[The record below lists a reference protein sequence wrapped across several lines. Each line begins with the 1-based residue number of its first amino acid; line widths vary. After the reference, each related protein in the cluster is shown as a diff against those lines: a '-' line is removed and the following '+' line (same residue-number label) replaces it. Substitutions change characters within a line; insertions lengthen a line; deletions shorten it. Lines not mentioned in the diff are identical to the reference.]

1 MAANSSRALTLA
13 LAADIDG
20 LQKGLKKAD
29 NEIQT
34 FGGKVNEFGKKA
46 ALAFAAAAAAAGA
59 YATKLAVDG
68 VKAAIEDEA
77 AQLRL
82 ASALKTATGA
92 TDAQIKA
99 TEDYI
104 SATSLAVGVS
114 DDELRPAL
122 QRLSVATGSVK
133 KSQDLL
139 NLAIDISKGTGKD
152 LASVTEALSKAYGG
166 QDTQLARL
174 GIGITAAQAKQ
185 LDFRGEVQKLSD
197 LYGGAASRNAE
208 TFQGRIDRLKIG
220 FQEAKEAVGVALLP
234 IIEKLIGYIFQYGA
248 PIVEKFQEGWEKV
261 QGAIDRNKENFQEF
275 IDILQNYVLPIIGTV
290 FSKFFDLASSV
301 TAKIID
307 VFGSIVGAI
316 TPIVNFII
324 DAINATI
331 RAYNF
336 VTKSNVGLL
345 NKIGGTGG
353 GGSFSENSGGGISGA
368 AGGFGGFGGG
378 GTGGGAGFGGVGAT
392 GGGGAGSAAE
402 VAVIGSVQK
411 LNSELDKIITGF
423 EELDFAIDT
432 NQLSNKAATKQF
444 NKLLDQFIALE
455 KVAEAVTAPTRVIG
469 NVGYTVPGSYTSMTG
484 RDAPIN
490 ITVNGAIDPVSTA
503 RQIAGLINNETST
516 SGTFGSL
523 GQVGSYR

>member
-99 TEDYI
+99 TEEYI
-104 SATSLAVGVS
+104 SKTSLAVGVS
-114 DDELRPAL
+114 DDDLRPAL
-122 QRLSVATGSVK
+122 QRLSVATGDVK

-152 LASVTEALSKAYGG
+152 LASVTEALSRAYTG
-166 QDTQLARL
+166 QDTQLAKL

-185 LDFRGEVQKLSD
+185 LDFRGEVEKLSD
-197 LYGGAASRNAE
+197 LYGGAAARNAE

-234 IIEKLIGYIFQYGA
+234 IIEKLIGYIFEYGA

-275 IDILQNYVLPIIGTV
+275 IAILQNYVLPIIGTV

-324 DAINATI
+324 DAINTTI

-345 NKIGGTGG
+345 NKIGGVGGG
-353 GGSFSENSGGGISGA
+353 GGSFSENSGGGVSAGGGFA
-368 AGGFGGFGGG
+368 GLGGGGGFNAGGGFGGIGGAGGG
-378 GTGGGAGFGGVGAT
+378 GGG
-392 GGGGAGSAAE
+392 GSAAE

-423 EELDFAIDT
+423 EELDFAIET
-432 NQLSNKAATKQF
+432 NQLTNKQATKQF
-444 NKLLDQFIALE
+444 NKLLDQFAALE
-455 KVAEAVTAPTRVIG
+455 KVANQITSPAAVIG

-490 ITVNGAIDPVSTA
+490 ITVNGAVDAESTA
-503 RQIAGLINNETST
+503 RQMVDLIQQSQAR
-516 SGTFGSL
+516 GGGAIL
-523 GQVGSYR
+523 LPYQ

>member
-1 MAANSSRALTLA
+1 MAQDWRTLKLEI
-13 LAADIDG
+13 LAETKQFVDG
-20 LQKGLKKAD
+20 MNKSEKQV
-29 NEIQT
+29 QT
-34 FGGKVNEFGKKA
+34 FGDKLGDFSKKA
-46 ALAFAAAAAAAGA
+46 GLAFAAAAAAAGA

-82 ASALKTATGA
+82 AGALRTATGA
-92 TDAQIKA
+92 TDVQIKA

-104 SATSLAVGVS
+104 SATSLAVGIT
-114 DDELRPAL
+114 DDDLRPAF
-122 QRLSVATGSVK
+122 QRLSVATGDVT

-152 LASVTEALSKAYGG
+152 LASVTEALSRAYGG
-166 QDTQLARL
+166 QDTALVKL
-174 GIGITAAQAKQ
+174 GIGITKAEAKQ
-185 LDFRGEVQKLSD
+185 LDFRGETEKLSD

-208 TFQGRIDRLKIG
+208 TFQGRIDRLRIG

-234 IIEKLIGYIFQYGA
+234 IIERLIGYLFQYGE
-248 PIVEKFQEGWEKV
+248 PIVKKFQEGWEKV

-290 FSKFFDLASSV
+290 FGKFFELATSV

-324 DAINATI
+324 DAINTTI

-345 NKIGGTGG
+345 NKIGGVGGG
-353 GGSFSENSGGGISGA
+353 GGSFSENSGGGVS
-368 AGGFGGFGGG
+368 AGGGGFAGLGGVGSFGG
-378 GTGGGAGFGGVGAT
+378 GTGGFGGVGGT
-392 GGGGAGSAAE
+392 GGGGGTESQT
-402 VAVIGSVQK
+402 AVIGSVQK

-423 EELDFAIDT
+423 EELDFAIET
-432 NQLSNKAATKQF
+432 NQLTNKQATKQF
-444 NKLLDQFIALE
+444 NKLLDQFAALE
-455 KVAEAVTAPTRVIG
+455 KVANQITSPTAVLG
-469 NVGYTVPGSYTSMTG
+469 NVGYTVPAGTPIG
-484 RDAPIN
+484 NPPIN
-490 ITVNGAIDPVSTA
+490 ITVNGAIDAESTA
-503 RQIAGLINNETST
+503 RQIVDQIQQSQARGGGAILLP
-516 SGTFGSL
+516 F
-523 GQVGSYR
+523 Q

>member
-1 MAANSSRALTLA
+1 MAQDWRTLKLEI
-13 LAADIDG
+13 LAETKQFVDG
-20 LQKGLKKAD
+20 MNKSEKQV
-29 NEIQT
+29 QT
-34 FGGKVNEFGKKA
+34 FGDKLGDFSKKA
-46 ALAFAAAAAAAGA
+46 GIAFAAAAAAAGA

-92 TDAQIKA
+92 TDVQIKA

-185 LDFRGEVQKLSD
+185 LDFRGETEKLTE

-234 IIEKLIGYIFQYGA
+234 IIERLIGYIFQYGE
-248 PIVEKFQEGWEKV
+248 PIVKKFQEGWEKV
-261 QGAIDRNKENFQEF
+261 QGAIDRNKENFEEF
-275 IDILQNYVLPIIGTV
+275 VEILQNYVLPIIGTV
-290 FSKFFDLASSV
+290 FGKFFELASSV

-324 DAINATI
+324 DAINKTI
-331 RAYNF
+331 QAYNF
-336 VTKSNVGLL
+336 VTKSNVALIG
-345 NKIGGTGG
+345 KIGVGNGA
-353 GGSFSENSGGGISGA
+353 GSFSENSGQGVSAGT
-368 AGGFGGFGGG
+368 GGFGGLGGFGGG
-378 GTGGGAGFGGVGAT
+378 TGGFGGAGGVGGT
-392 GGGGAGSAAE
+392 SGGTESQT
-402 VAVIGSVQK
+402 AVIGSVQK

-455 KVAEAVTAPTRVIG
+455 KVANAVTEPTRVIG
-469 NVGYTVPGSYTSMTG
+469 NVGYTVPIGTPIG
-484 RDAPIN
+484 NPPIN

>member
-1 MAANSSRALTLA
+1 MANSSRALTLA

-20 LQKGLKKAD
+20 LQKGLKQAD

-34 FGGKVNEFGKKA
+34 FGGKVNDFGKKA
-46 ALAFAAAAAAAGA
+46 AIAFAAAAAAAGA

-82 ASALKTATGA
+82 AGALRAATGA

-104 SATSLAVGVS
+104 SATSLAVGIA
-114 DDELRPAL
+114 DDDLRPAF
-122 QRLSVATGSVK
+122 QRLSVATGSVT

-152 LASVTEALSKAYGG
+152 LASVTEALSKAYNG

-185 LDFRGEVQKLSD
+185 LDFRGETEKLTE

-234 IIEKLIGYIFQYGA
+234 IIERLIGYLFQYGE
-248 PIVEKFQEGWEKV
+248 PIVKKFQEGWEKV
-261 QGAIDRNKENFQEF
+261 QGAIDRNKQNFEEF
-275 IDILQNYVLPIIGTV
+275 VEILQNYVLPIIGTV
-290 FSKFFDLASSV
+290 FGKFFELASSV

-324 DAINATI
+324 DAINTTI

-345 NKIGGTGG
+345 NKIGGGG
-353 GGSFSENSGGGISGA
+353 GGGNFSENSGQGIS
-368 AGGFGGFGGG
+368 AGGGGFAGLGGGGGFGGG
-378 GTGGGAGFGGVGAT
+378 TGGFGGVGGT
-392 GGGGAGSAAE
+392 GGGGGTESQT
-402 VAVIGSVQK
+402 AVIGSVQK
-411 LNSELDKIITGF
+411 LNNELDKIITGF
-423 EELDFAIDT
+423 EELDFAIET
-432 NQLSNKAATKQF
+432 NQLTNKQATKQF
-444 NKLLDQFIALE
+444 NKLLDQFAALE
-455 KVAEAVTAPTRVIG
+455 KVANQITAPTAVIG
-469 NVGYTVPGSYTSMTG
+469 SQGYTVPAGTPIG
-484 RDAPIN
+484 NPPIN
-490 ITVNGAIDPVSTA
+490 ITVNGAIDSESTA
-503 RQIAGLINNETST
+503 RQIVDQIQQSQARGGGAILLP
-516 SGTFGSL
+516 F
-523 GQVGSYR
+523 Q

>member
-82 ASALKTATGA
+82 ASALKAATGA
-92 TDAQIKA
+92 TDAQVKA

-104 SATSLAVGVS
+104 SKTSLAVGVS
-114 DDELRPAL
+114 DDDLRPAL
-122 QRLSVATGSVK
+122 QRLSVATGDVK

-152 LASVTEALSKAYGG
+152 LASVTEALSRAYGG
-166 QDTQLARL
+166 QDTQLVRL
-174 GIGITAAQAKQ
+174 GIGLTKAEAKQ
-185 LDFRGEVQKLSD
+185 LDFRGETEKLSD

-208 TFQGRIDRLKIG
+208 TFQGRIDRLRIG

-234 IIEKLIGYIFQYGA
+234 IIERLIGYLFQYGE
-248 PIVEKFQEGWEKV
+248 PIVKKFQEGWEKV

-275 IDILQNYVLPIIGTV
+275 IDILQNYVLPIISTV
-290 FSKFFDLASSV
+290 FGKFFELATSV

-324 DAINATI
+324 DAINTTI

-345 NKIGGTGG
+345 NKIGGVGGG
-353 GGSFSENSGGGISGA
+353 GGSFSENSGGGVS
-368 AGGFGGFGGG
+368 AGGGGFAGLGGVGGFGGG
-378 GTGGGAGFGGVGAT
+378 TGGFGGVGGT
-392 GGGGAGSAAE
+392 GGGGGTESQT
-402 VAVIGSVQK
+402 AVIGSVQK

-423 EELDFAIDT
+423 EELDFAIET
-432 NQLSNKAATKQF
+432 NQLTNKQATKQF
-444 NKLLDQFIALE
+444 NKLLDQFAALE
-455 KVAEAVTAPTRVIG
+455 KVANQITSPTAVLG
-469 NVGYTVPGSYTSMTG
+469 NVGYTVPAGTPIG
-484 RDAPIN
+484 NPPIN
-490 ITVNGAIDPVSTA
+490 ITVNGAIDSESTA
-503 RQIAGLINNETST
+503 RQIVDQLQQSQARGGGAIL
-516 SGTFGSL
+516 L
-523 GQVGSYR
+523 PYQ

>member
-1 MAANSSRALTLA
+1 MAQDWRTLKLEI
-13 LAADIDG
+13 LAETKQFVDG
-20 LQKGLKKAD
+20 MNKSEKQV
-29 NEIQT
+29 QT
-34 FGGKVNEFGKKA
+34 FGDKLGDFSKKA
-46 ALAFAAAAAAAGA
+46 GLAFAAAAAAAGA

-114 DDELRPAL
+114 DDDLRPAL
-122 QRLSVATGSVK
+122 QRLSVATGDVK

-139 NLAIDISKGTGKD
+139 NLALDISKGTGKD
-152 LASVTEALSKAYGG
+152 LGSVTEALSRAYGG
-166 QDTQLARL
+166 QDTALVKL
-174 GIGITAAQAKQ
+174 GIGLTKAEAKQ
-185 LDFRGEVQKLSD
+185 LDFRGETEKLSD

-208 TFQGRIDRLKIG
+208 TFQGRIDRLRIG

-234 IIEKLIGYIFQYGA
+234 IIEKLIGYIFTYGE
-248 PIVEKFQEGWEKV
+248 PIVKKFQEGWEKV

-275 IDILQNYVLPIIGTV
+275 IDILQNYVLPVIGTV
-290 FSKFFDLASSV
+290 FGKFFELATSV

-324 DAINATI
+324 DAINTTI

-345 NKIGGTGG
+345 NKIGGVGG
-353 GGSFSENSGGGISGA
+353 GGGNFSENSGGGISTGG
-368 AGGFGGFGGG
+368 GGFAGLGGGGGFGGG
-378 GTGGGAGFGGVGAT
+378 TGGFGGVGGT
-392 GGGGAGSAAE
+392 GGGGGTESQT
-402 VAVIGSVQK
+402 AVIGSVQK

-423 EELDFAIDT
+423 EELDFAIET
-432 NQLSNKAATKQF
+432 NQLTNKQATKQF
-444 NKLLDQFIALE
+444 NKLLDQFAALE
-455 KVAEAVTAPTRVIG
+455 KVANQITSPTAVLG
-469 NVGYTVPGSYTSMTG
+469 NVGYTVPAGTPIG
-484 RDAPIN
+484 NPPIN
-490 ITVNGAIDPVSTA
+490 ITVNGAIDSESTA
-503 RQIAGLINNETST
+503 RQIVDIFQQSQARGGGAIL
-516 SGTFGSL
+516 L
-523 GQVGSYR
+523 PYH

>member
-1 MAANSSRALTLA
+1 MAQDWRTLKLEI
-13 LAADIDG
+13 LAETKQFVDG
-20 LQKGLKKAD
+20 MNKSEKQV
-29 NEIQT
+29 QT
-34 FGGKVNEFGKKA
+34 FGDKLGDFSKKA
-46 ALAFAAAAAAAGA
+46 GLAFAAAAAAAGV

-82 ASALKTATGA
+82 ASALKAATGA

-99 TEDYI
+99 TEEYI

-122 QRLSVATGSVK
+122 QRLSIATGDVK

-185 LDFRGEVQKLSD
+185 LDFRGETEKLSE

-208 TFQGRIDRLKIG
+208 TFQGRIDRLKVG

-234 IIEKLIGYIFQYGA
+234 IIEKLIGYIFEYGA
-248 PIVEKFQEGWEKV
+248 PIVQKFQEGWEKV
-261 QGAIDRNKENFQEF
+261 QKAIDRNKENFQQF

-324 DAINATI
+324 DAINTTI

-345 NKIGGTGG
+345 NKIGSAGGG
-353 GGSFSENSGGGISGA
+353 GGSFSENSGGGLRGA
-368 AGGFGGFGGG
+368 GFVPGQSVIGAGGSGFENGQFV
-378 GTGGGAGFGGVGAT
+378 GTGGGV
-392 GGGGAGSAAE
+392 GSASQTG
-402 VAVIGSVQK
+402 VIGSIGK
-411 LNSELDKIITGF
+411 LDQALGSLLTNF

-432 NQLSNKAATKQF
+432 NQLTTKQATKQF
-444 NKLLDQFIALE
+444 NKLLDQFIGLE
-455 KVAEAVTAPTRVIG
+455 KIANQVISSSNVIASPSYSVPAGTPIG
-469 NVGYTVPGSYTSMTG
+469 NS
-484 RDAPIN
+484 PIN
-490 ITVNGAIDPVSTA
+490 ITVNGAIDSESTA
-503 RQIAGLINNETST
+503 RQVVDLIQQSQAR
-516 SGTFGSL
+516 GGAAL
-523 GQVGSYR
+523 LLP

>member
-1 MAANSSRALTLA
+1 MAQDWRTLKLEI
-13 LAADIDG
+13 LAETKQFVDG
-20 LQKGLKKAD
+20 MNKSEKQV
-29 NEIQT
+29 QT
-34 FGGKVNEFGKKA
+34 FGDKLGDFSKKA
-46 ALAFAAAAAAAGA
+46 GLAFAAAAAAAGA

-82 ASALKTATGA
+82 ASALKAATGA

-122 QRLSVATGSVK
+122 QRLSIATGDVK

-185 LDFRGEVQKLSD
+185 LDFRGEVEQLSN

-208 TFQGRIDRLKIG
+208 TFQGRIDRLKVG

-234 IIEKLIGYIFQYGA
+234 IIEKLIGYIFEYGE
-248 PIVEKFQEGWEKV
+248 PIVKKFQEGWEKV

-275 IDILQNYVLPIIGTV
+275 IAILQNYVLPIIGTV

-324 DAINATI
+324 DAINTTI

-345 NKIGGTGG
+345 NKIGTGGGG
-353 GGSFSENSGGGISGA
+353 GGSFSENSGGGLRGA
-368 AGGFGGFGGG
+368 GFVAGQSVIGAGGSGFENGQFV
-378 GTGGGAGFGGVGAT
+378 GTGGGG
-392 GGGGAGSAAE
+392 GSASQTG
-402 VAVIGSVQK
+402 VIGSIGK
-411 LNSELDKIITGF
+411 LDQALGSLLTNF

-432 NQLSNKAATKQF
+432 NQLTTKQATKQF
-444 NKLLDQFIALE
+444 NKLLDQFIGLE
-455 KVAEAVTAPTRVIG
+455 AIANQVISSNRVIG
-469 NVGYTVPGSYTSMTG
+469 SQDYSVPAGTPIG
-484 RDAPIN
+484 NPPIN
-490 ITVNGAIDPVSTA
+490 ITVNGALDAESTA
-503 RQIAGLINNETST
+503 RQVVDLIQQSQAR
-516 SGTFGSL
+516 GGGAVLLPF
-523 GQVGSYR
+523 Q

>member
-99 TEDYI
+99 TEEYI
-104 SATSLAVGVS
+104 SKTSLAVGIA
-114 DDELRPAL
+114 DDDLRPAF
-122 QRLSVATGSVK
+122 QRLSVATGSVT

-185 LDFRGEVQKLSD
+185 LDFRGETEKLSE

-208 TFQGRIDRLKIG
+208 TFQGRIDRLKVG
-220 FQEAKEAVGVALLP
+220 FNEAKEAVGVALLP
-234 IIEKLIGYIFQYGA
+234 IIEKLIGYLFQYGA
-248 PIVEKFQEGWEKV
+248 PIVAKFQEGWEKV
-261 QGAIDRNKENFQEF
+261 QKAIDRNKENFQEF
-275 IDILQNYVLPIIGTV
+275 IAILQNYVLPIIGTV
-290 FSKFFDLASSV
+290 FSKFFELASSV

-345 NKIGGTGG
+345 NKIGTG
-353 GGSFSENSGGGISGA
+353 GA
-368 AGGFGGFGGG
+368 AGGAGFSENGGQGVSAS
-378 GTGGGAGFGGVGAT
+378 GAGFGGLGSGSFGGLGGNAGPFST
-392 GGGGAGSAAE
+392 AGGGGSPAQT
-402 VAVIGSVQK
+402 AVIGSVEK

-423 EELDFAIDT
+423 EELDFAIET
-432 NQLSNKAATKQF
+432 NQISNKQATKQF
-444 NKLLDQFIALE
+444 NKLLDQFAALE
-455 KVAEAVTAPTRVIG
+455 KVASQVVSPTAVIG
-469 NVGYTVPGSYTSMTG
+469 SQGYTVPGGSASNQG
-484 RDAPIN
+484 SPIN
-490 ITVNGAIDPVSTA
+490 ITVNGAIDAESTA
-503 RQIAGLINNETST
+503 RQIVDQIQQSQARGGGAILLP
-516 SGTFGSL
+516 F
-523 GQVGSYR
+523 Q

>member
-1 MAANSSRALTLA
+1 MAQDWRTLKLEI
-13 LAADIDG
+13 LAETKQFVDG
-20 LQKGLKKAD
+20 MNKSEKQV
-29 NEIQT
+29 QT
-34 FGGKVNEFGKKA
+34 FGDKLGDFSKKA
-46 ALAFAAAAAAAGA
+46 GLAFAAAAAAAGA

-99 TEDYI
+99 TEEYI

-114 DDELRPAL
+114 DDDLRPAL
-122 QRLSVATGSVK
+122 QRLSVATGDVK

-185 LDFRGEVQKLSD
+185 LDFRGEVEKLTD

-234 IIEKLIGYIFQYGA
+234 IIEKLIGYLFQYGE
-248 PIVEKFQEGWEKV
+248 PIVKKFQEGWEKV

-290 FSKFFDLASSV
+290 FGKFFELATSV

-324 DAINATI
+324 DAINTTI

-345 NKIGGTGG
+345 NKIGGVGGG
-353 GGSFSENSGGGISGA
+353 GGSFSENSGGGVSGA
-368 AGGFGGFGGG
+368 GGGFAGLSGGGFAGLSGGGFAGG
-378 GTGGGAGFGGVGAT
+378 GTGGGAGGT
-392 GGGGAGSAAE
+392 ESQT
-402 VAVIGSVQK
+402 AVIGSVQK
-411 LNSELDKIITGF
+411 LNNELDKIITGF

-455 KVAEAVTAPTRVIG
+455 KVANQIISPTAVLG
-469 NVGYTVPGSYTSMTG
+469 NVGYTVPAGTPIG
-484 RDAPIN
+484 NPPIN
-490 ITVNGAIDPVSTA
+490 ITVNGAIDAESTA
-503 RQIAGLINNETST
+503 RQIVDQIQQSQARGGGAILLP
-516 SGTFGSL
+516 F
-523 GQVGSYR
+523 Q

>member
-1 MAANSSRALTLA
+1 MAQDWRTLKLEI
-13 LAADIDG
+13 LAETKQFVDG
-20 LQKGLKKAD
+20 MNKSEKQV
-29 NEIQT
+29 QT
-34 FGGKVNEFGKKA
+34 FGDKLGDFSKKA
-46 ALAFAAAAAAAGA
+46 GLAFAAAAAAAGA

-114 DDELRPAL
+114 DDDLRPAL
-122 QRLSVATGSVK
+122 QRLSVATGDVK

-152 LASVTEALSKAYGG
+152 LASVTEALSRAYGG
-166 QDTQLARL
+166 QDTALVKL
-174 GIGITAAQAKQ
+174 GIGLTKTEAKQ
-185 LDFRGEVQKLSD
+185 LDFRGETEKLSD

-208 TFQGRIDRLKIG
+208 TFQGRIDRLRIG

-234 IIEKLIGYIFQYGA
+234 IIEKLISYIFTYGA
-248 PIVEKFQEGWEKV
+248 PIVEKFKEGWEKV

-290 FSKFFDLASSV
+290 FGKFFELATSV

-324 DAINATI
+324 DAINTTI

-345 NKIGGTGG
+345 NKIGGVGG
-353 GGSFSENSGGGISGA
+353 GSGGSFSENSGGGISV
-368 AGGFGGFGGG
+368 AGGS
-378 GTGGGAGFGGVGAT
+378 FGGVGGFGLGQTVT
-392 GGGGAGSAAE
+392 GGIGGTGSGGGTE
-402 VAVIGSVQK
+402 SQTAVIGSVQK

-423 EELDFAIDT
+423 EELDFAIAT
-432 NQLSNKAATKQF
+432 NQLTNKQATKQF
-444 NKLLDQFIALE
+444 NKLLDQFAALE
-455 KVAEAVTAPTRVIG
+455 KVASQVTSPTAVLG
-469 NVGYTVPGSYTSMTG
+469 NVGYTVPGGSSSSQG
-484 RDAPIN
+484 SPIN
-490 ITVNGAIDPVSTA
+490 ITVNGAIDPENTA
-503 RQIAGLINNETST
+503 RQITDLIQQSQAR
-516 SGTFGSL
+516 GGGAIL
-523 GQVGSYR
+523 LPYQ

>member
-20 LQKGLKKAD
+20 LQKGLKTAD
-29 NEIQT
+29 KEIQT

-82 ASALKTATGA
+82 ASALKAATGA

-99 TEDYI
+99 TEEYI

-122 QRLSVATGSVK
+122 QRLSIATGDVK

-185 LDFRGEVQKLSD
+185 LDFRGEVEKLSD

-208 TFQGRIDRLKIG
+208 TFQGRIDRLKVG

-234 IIEKLIGYIFQYGA
+234 IIEKLIGYIFEYGE
-248 PIVEKFQEGWEKV
+248 PIVKKFQEGWEKV

-275 IDILQNYVLPIIGTV
+275 IDILQNYVLPVVGAV

-301 TAKIID
+301 TAQIIN

-331 RAYNF
+331 KAYNF

-345 NKIGGTGG
+345 GKIGSGG
-353 GGSFSENSGGGISGA
+353 AGGSFSENSGGGLRGA
-368 AGGFGGFGGG
+368 GFVAGQSVIGAGGSGFENGQFV
-378 GTGGGAGFGGVGAT
+378 GTGGGI
-392 GGGGAGSAAE
+392 GSASQTG
-402 VAVIGSVQK
+402 VIGSIGK
-411 LNSELDKIITGF
+411 LDQALGSLLTNF

-432 NQLSNKAATKQF
+432 NQLTTKQATKQF
-444 NKLLDQFIALE
+444 NKLLDQFIGLE
-455 KVAEAVTAPTRVIG
+455 AIANQVISSNRVIG
-469 NVGYTVPGSYTSMTG
+469 NQDYSVPAGTPIG
-484 RDAPIN
+484 NPPIN
-490 ITVNGAIDPVSTA
+490 ITVNGAIDSESTA
-503 RQIAGLINNETST
+503 RQIVDQLQQ
-516 SGTFGSL
+516 SL
-523 GQVGSYR
+523 ARGGGAVLLPFQ

>member
-99 TEDYI
+99 TEEYI
-104 SATSLAVGVS
+104 SKTSLAVGVS
-114 DDELRPAL
+114 DDDLRPAL
-122 QRLSVATGSVK
+122 QRLSVATGDVK

-185 LDFRGEVQKLSD
+185 LDFRGETEKLSE

-234 IIEKLIGYIFQYGA
+234 IIEKLIGYIFTYGA

-324 DAINATI
+324 DAINTTI

-345 NKIGGTGG
+345 NKIGGVGGGG
-353 GGSFSENSGGGISGA
+353 GGSFSENSGGGVS
-368 AGGFGGFGGG
+368 AGGGFAGL
-378 GTGGGAGFGGVGAT
+378 GGGAGFGGGGGFGGIGGA
-392 GGGGAGSAAE
+392 GGGGGGSAAE
-402 VAVIGSVQK
+402 IAVIGSVQK

-423 EELDFAIDT
+423 EELDFAIET
-432 NQLSNKAATKQF
+432 NQLTNKQATKQF
-444 NKLLDQFIALE
+444 NKLLDQFAALE
-455 KVAEAVTAPTRVIG
+455 KVANQITSPATVIG
-469 NVGYTVPGSYTSMTG
+469 SVGYTVPGGSSSMG
-484 RDAPIN
+484 GQNAPIN
-490 ITVNGAIDPVSTA
+490 ITVNGAIDPESTA
-503 RQIAGLINNETST
+503 RQITDLIQQSQAR
-516 SGTFGSL
+516 GGGAIL
-523 GQVGSYR
+523 LPYQ

>member
-1 MAANSSRALTLA
+1 MAQDWRTLKLEI
-13 LAADIDG
+13 LAETKQFVDG
-20 LQKGLKKAD
+20 MNKSEKQV
-29 NEIQT
+29 QT
-34 FGGKVNEFGKKA
+34 FGDKLGDFSKKA
-46 ALAFAAAAAAAGA
+46 GLAFAAAAAAAGA

-114 DDELRPAL
+114 DDDLRPAL
-122 QRLSVATGSVK
+122 QRLSVATGDVK

-152 LASVTEALSKAYGG
+152 LASVTEALSRAYGG
-166 QDTQLARL
+166 QDTALVKL
-174 GIGITAAQAKQ
+174 GIGLTKAEAKQ
-185 LDFRGEVQKLSD
+185 LDFRGETEKLSD

-208 TFQGRIDRLKIG
+208 TFQGRIDRLRIG

-234 IIEKLIGYIFQYGA
+234 IIEKLIGYIFTYGA

-261 QGAIDRNKENFQEF
+261 QAAIDRNKENFQEF

-324 DAINATI
+324 DAINTTI

-345 NKIGGTGG
+345 NKIGTGGGGG
-353 GGSFSENSGGGISGA
+353 GGSFSENSGGGISAGG
-368 AGGFGGFGGG
+368 GGFGGFGGG
-378 GTGGGAGFGGVGAT
+378 AVGGGGGGFGGVGGAGA
-392 GGGGAGSAAE
+392 GGGGSAAE
-402 VAVIGSVQK
+402 GAIIGSVQK

-423 EELDFAIDT
+423 EELDFAIET
-432 NQLSNKAATKQF
+432 NQLTNKQATKQF
-444 NKLLDQFIALE
+444 NKLLDQFAALE
-455 KVAEAVTAPTRVIG
+455 KVANQITSPAAVIG

-490 ITVNGAIDPVSTA
+490 ITVNGAIDSESTA
-503 RQIAGLINNETST
+503 RQIVDLVQQSQARGGGAIL
-516 SGTFGSL
+516 L
-523 GQVGSYR
+523 PYQ

>member
-122 QRLSVATGSVK
+122 QRLSVATGDVK

-185 LDFRGEVQKLSD
+185 LDFRGEVEKLSD
-197 LYGGAASRNAE
+197 LYGGAAARNAE
-208 TFQGRIDRLKIG
+208 TFQGRIDRLKVG

-234 IIEKLIGYIFQYGA
+234 IIEKLIGYIFEYGA
-248 PIVEKFQEGWEKV
+248 PIVEKFKEGWEKV
-261 QGAIDRNKENFQEF
+261 QAAIDRNKENFQEF
-275 IDILQNYVLPIIGTV
+275 IAILQNYVLPVVGAV

-301 TAKIID
+301 TAKIVD

-331 RAYNF
+331 KAYNF

-345 NKIGGTGG
+345 GKIGAGG
-353 GGSFSENSGGGISGA
+353 AGGSFSENSGGGLRGAGFVAGQSVIGPGGSGFENGQFVGGAGA
-368 AGGFGGFGGG
+368 AGGSASQ
-378 GTGGGAGFGGVGAT
+378 TG
-392 GGGGAGSAAE
+392 
-402 VAVIGSVQK
+402 VIGSIAK
-411 LNSELDKIITGF
+411 LDQALGSLLTNF

-432 NQLSNKAATKQF
+432 NQLTTKQATKQF
-444 NKLLDQFIALE
+444 NKLLDQFIGLE
-455 KVAEAVTAPTRVIG
+455 AIANQVISSNRVIG
-469 NVGYTVPGSYTSMTG
+469 NQDYSVPAGTPIG
-484 RDAPIN
+484 NPPIN
-490 ITVNGAIDPVSTA
+490 ITVNGAIDSESTA
-503 RQIAGLINNETST
+503 RQIVDQLQQ
-516 SGTFGSL
+516 SL
-523 GQVGSYR
+523 ARGGGAVLLPFQ

>member
-1 MAANSSRALTLA
+1 MANSSRALTLA

-20 LQKGLKKAD
+20 LQKGLKQAD

-34 FGGKVNEFGKKA
+34 FGGKVNDFGKKA
-46 ALAFAAAAAAAGA
+46 AIAFAAAAAAAGA

-82 ASALKTATGA
+82 AGALRTATGA

-104 SATSLAVGVS
+104 SQTSLAVGIT
-114 DDELRPAL
+114 DDDLRPAF
-122 QRLSVATGSVK
+122 QRLSIATGSVT

-152 LASVTEALSKAYGG
+152 LASVTEALSRAYGG
-166 QDTQLARL
+166 QDTALVKL
-174 GIGITAAQAKQ
+174 GIGLTKAEAKQ
-185 LDFRGEVQKLSD
+185 LDFRGETEKLSD

-208 TFQGRIDRLKIG
+208 TFQGRIDRLRIG

-234 IIEKLIGYIFQYGA
+234 IIEKLIGYIFQYGE
-248 PIVEKFQEGWEKV
+248 PIVKKFQEGWEKV

-275 IDILQNYVLPIIGTV
+275 IDILQNYVLPVIGTV
-290 FSKFFDLASSV
+290 FGKFFELASSV

-324 DAINATI
+324 DAINTTI

-345 NKIGGTGG
+345 NKIGGVGG
-353 GGSFSENSGGGISGA
+353 GGGNFSENSGGGISTGG
-368 AGGFGGFGGG
+368 GGFAGLGGGGGFGGG
-378 GTGGGAGFGGVGAT
+378 TGGFGGVGGT
-392 GGGGAGSAAE
+392 GGGGGTESQT
-402 VAVIGSVQK
+402 AVIGSVQK

-423 EELDFAIDT
+423 EELDFAIET
-432 NQLSNKAATKQF
+432 NQLTNKQATKQF
-444 NKLLDQFIALE
+444 NKLLDQFAALE
-455 KVAEAVTAPTRVIG
+455 KVANQVTSPTAVLG
-469 NVGYTVPGSYTSMTG
+469 NVGYTVPAGTPIG
-484 RDAPIN
+484 NPPIN
-490 ITVNGAIDPVSTA
+490 ITVNGAVDAESTA
-503 RQIAGLINNETST
+503 RQMVDLIQQSQAR
-516 SGTFGSL
+516 GGGAIL
-523 GQVGSYR
+523 LPYQ

>member
-1 MAANSSRALTLA
+1 MAQDWRTLKLEI
-13 LAADIDG
+13 LAETKQFVDG
-20 LQKGLKKAD
+20 MNKSEKQV
-29 NEIQT
+29 QT
-34 FGGKVNEFGKKA
+34 FGDKLGDFSKKA
-46 ALAFAAAAAAAGA
+46 GLAFAAAAAAAGA

-82 ASALKTATGA
+82 AGALRTATGA
-92 TDAQIKA
+92 TDVQIKA

-104 SATSLAVGVS
+104 SATSLAVGIT
-114 DDELRPAL
+114 DDDLRPAF
-122 QRLSVATGSVK
+122 QRLSVATGDVT

-152 LASVTEALSKAYGG
+152 LGSVTEALSRAYGG
-166 QDTQLARL
+166 QDTALVKL
-174 GIGITAAQAKQ
+174 GIGLTKAEAKQ
-185 LDFRGEVQKLSD
+185 LDFRGETEKLSD

-208 TFQGRIDRLKIG
+208 TFQGRIDRLRIG

-234 IIEKLIGYIFQYGA
+234 IIERLIGYLFQYGE
-248 PIVEKFQEGWEKV
+248 PIVKKFQEGWEKV

-290 FSKFFDLASSV
+290 FGKFFELATSV

-324 DAINATI
+324 DAINTTI

-345 NKIGGTGG
+345 NKIGGVGGG
-353 GGSFSENSGGGISGA
+353 GGSFSENSGGGVS
-368 AGGFGGFGGG
+368 AGGGGFAGVGGVGGFGGG
-378 GTGGGAGFGGVGAT
+378 TGGFGGVGGT
-392 GGGGAGSAAE
+392 GGGGGTESQT
-402 VAVIGSVQK
+402 AVIGSVQK

-423 EELDFAIDT
+423 EELDFAIET
-432 NQLSNKAATKQF
+432 NQLTNKQATKQF
-444 NKLLDQFIALE
+444 NKLLDQFAALE
-455 KVAEAVTAPTRVIG
+455 KVANQITSPTAVLG
-469 NVGYTVPGSYTSMTG
+469 NVGYTVPAGTPIG
-484 RDAPIN
+484 NPPIN
-490 ITVNGAIDPVSTA
+490 ITVNGAIDAESTA
-503 RQIAGLINNETST
+503 RQIVDQIQQSQARGGGAILLP
-516 SGTFGSL
+516 F
-523 GQVGSYR
+523 Q

>member
-1 MAANSSRALTLA
+1 MAQDWRTLKLEI
-13 LAADIDG
+13 LAETKQFVDG
-20 LQKGLKKAD
+20 MNKSEKQV
-29 NEIQT
+29 QT
-34 FGGKVNEFGKKA
+34 FGDKLGDFSKKA
-46 ALAFAAAAAAAGA
+46 GLAFAAAAAAAGA

-99 TEDYI
+99 TEEYI
-104 SATSLAVGVS
+104 SKTSLAVGVS
-114 DDELRPAL
+114 DDDLRPAL
-122 QRLSVATGSVK
+122 QRLSVATGDVK

-152 LASVTEALSKAYGG
+152 LASVTEALSRAYTG
-166 QDTQLARL
+166 QDTQLAKL

-185 LDFRGEVQKLSD
+185 LDFRGEVEKLSD

-234 IIEKLIGYIFQYGA
+234 IIERLIGYIFQYGE
-248 PIVEKFQEGWEKV
+248 PIVKKFQEGWEKV
-261 QGAIDRNKENFQEF
+261 QAAIDRNKENFQEF
-275 IDILQNYVLPIIGTV
+275 IDILQNYVLPVIGTV

-324 DAINATI
+324 DAINTTI

-345 NKIGGTGG
+345 NKIGTGGGGG
-353 GGSFSENSGGGISGA
+353 GGSFSENSGGGISAGG
-368 AGGFGGFGGG
+368 GGFGGFGGG
-378 GTGGGAGFGGVGAT
+378 GGFGGIGGAGGA
-392 GGGGAGSAAE
+392 GGGGSAAE

-411 LNSELDKIITGF
+411 LNNELDKLITGF

-432 NQLSNKAATKQF
+432 KQLTKTQATKQF

-455 KVAEAVTAPTRVIG
+455 KVANAITEPTRVIG
-469 NVGYTVPGSYTSMTG
+469 SQGYTVPSSYTSMTG

-490 ITVNGAIDPVSTA
+490 ITVNGAIDSESTA
-503 RQIAGLINNETST
+503 RQIVDLVQQSQARGGGAIL
-516 SGTFGSL
+516 L
-523 GQVGSYR
+523 PYQ

>member
-82 ASALKTATGA
+82 ASALKAATGA

-99 TEDYI
+99 TEEYI

-122 QRLSVATGSVK
+122 QRLSIATGDVK

-185 LDFRGEVQKLSD
+185 LDFRGETEKLSA

-208 TFQGRIDRLKIG
+208 TFQGRIDRLKVG

-234 IIEKLIGYIFQYGA
+234 IIEKLIGYIFEYGE
-248 PIVEKFQEGWEKV
+248 PIVKKFQEGWEKV
-261 QGAIDRNKENFQEF
+261 QGAIDRNKENFEEF
-275 IDILQNYVLPIIGTV
+275 VEILQKYVLPIIGTV
-290 FSKFFDLASSV
+290 FSKFFELASSV
-301 TAKIID
+301 TAQIIN

-331 RAYNF
+331 KAYNF

-345 NKIGGTGG
+345 GKIGSGG
-353 GGSFSENSGGGISGA
+353 AGGSFSENSGGGLRGA
-368 AGGFGGFGGG
+368 GFVAGQSVIGAGGSGFENGQFV
-378 GTGGGAGFGGVGAT
+378 GTGGGI
-392 GGGGAGSAAE
+392 GSASQTG
-402 VAVIGSVQK
+402 VIGSIGK
-411 LNSELDKIITGF
+411 LDQALGSLLTNF

-432 NQLSNKAATKQF
+432 NQLTTKQATKQF
-444 NKLLDQFIALE
+444 NKLLDQFIGLE
-455 KVAEAVTAPTRVIG
+455 AIANQVISSNRVIG
-469 NVGYTVPGSYTSMTG
+469 SQDYSVPAGTPIG
-484 RDAPIN
+484 NPPIN
-490 ITVNGAIDPVSTA
+490 ITVNGAIDSESTA
-503 RQIAGLINNETST
+503 RQIVELFQQSQARGGGAVLLP
-516 SGTFGSL
+516 F
-523 GQVGSYR
+523 Q